1 MQSLG
6 PSSIQRLVEKPA
18 KETEQAWWVTREN
31 PERVMSWKARGGN
44 GQLSGCW
51 EAKPEWEREQRPLEL
66 AAWRLATGFA
76 ACGTFSSLTRWS
88 LNHWT
93 AREVPDNMVFN
104 DLKKKQVYWDTI
116 CMPQKLSNF
125 KYTVQIFPIITEW
138 SNHQHDLIFEPFHH
152 TC

>member
-1 MQSLG
+1 MGEDWINSKRNKVLIEMVRR
-6 PSSIQRLVEKPA
+6 PFAKPWASSIQRLVEKPA

-104 DLKKKQVYWDTI
+104 DLKKKQTGLLRYH
-116 CMPQKLSNF
+116 S
-125 KYTVQIFPIITEW
+125 YATE
-138 SNHQHDLIFEPFHH
+138 IVPF
-152 TC
+152 